1 MIQIMYE
8 EKSAIAWMQK
18 QAKEIDSSIDEDAS
32 LLQCSRI
39 ILFRIEELQNFIKEL
54 VDDGQGSVFMLK
66 KAKKLIT

>member
-1 MIQIMYE
+1 MYE

>member
-1 MIQIMYE
+1 MIQIVYE

>member
-1 MIQIMYE
+1 MDK
-8 EKSAIAWMQK
+8 EKSAIAWIQK
-18 QAKEIDSSIDEDAS
+18 QAKEIDSSIEGEIS

-39 ILFRIEELQNFIKEL
+39 ISFRIEELQNFIKEL